1 MTDQNDWI
9 KNFLPEEDIN
19 QLSAK
24 AEKIISQDSEYY
36 EMSVMMTQAD
46 MLDAVRAGYGM
57 RMGDPTSWMIG
68 TSVLMSLLSTMEY
81 ALKRDNVDIWEE

>member
-9 KNFLPEEDIN
+9 KNFLPQEDIS
-19 QLSAK
+19 QIESKAK
-24 AEKIISQDSEYY
+24 RIISQDSEYY

-57 RMGDPTSWMIG
+57 RMGDQTSWMIG
-68 TSVLMSLLSTMEY
+68 TSVLMSLLSTMEF
-81 ALKRDNVDIWEE
+81 ALRRDNIDIWED